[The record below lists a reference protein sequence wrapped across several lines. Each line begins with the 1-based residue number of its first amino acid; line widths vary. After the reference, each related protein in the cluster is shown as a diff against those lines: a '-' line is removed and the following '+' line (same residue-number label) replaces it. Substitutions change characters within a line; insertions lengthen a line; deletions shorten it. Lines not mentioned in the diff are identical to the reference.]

1 MKRLTQQM
9 GQYELLEQI
18 GRGGSSEVFL
28 ANDPVEHRQV
38 VIKLLR
44 EDLADDAGVVI
55 DFIQEASTMS
65 VLKHPHICEV
75 YCVGEQDGWY
85 YIAMERLLGLT
96 LAQMIEEQG
105 PLPEPLALQLGL
117 DIVSAL
123 SAALQL
129 RKIHG
134 DIKPANIFVTTDERA
149 KVLDFGLSRLTS
161 VGHWASDGVLGSPHY
176 MSPERVQHQ
185 TETYS
190 SDMYSLGATLFHA
203 LTGQPP
209 FEADSRE
216 SLALMRINTPAPQ
229 VRSLRPDVTEA
240 TELVIQSLLKK
251 NPLLRPQDYGQL
263 TDQLQSAH
271 QVATSAAAAKQ
282 RRLVNPLKWFGNREH

>member
-1 MKRLTQQM
+1 MKRLTQHM

-18 GRGGSSEVFL
+18 GRGGSSEVYL
-28 ANDPVEHRQV
+28 ANDPVAHRQV

-44 EDLADDAGVVI
+44 EELANDAGVVI

-65 VLKHPHICEV
+65 VLRHPHICQV

-85 YIAMERLLGLT
+85 YIAMERLTGQT
-96 LAQMIEEQG
+96 LAQRIEERG
-105 PLPEPLALQLGL
+105 PLPESLVLQIGL

-123 SAALQL
+123 AAALQL

-134 DIKPANIFVTTDERA
+134 DIKPANIFITETGNA

-161 VGHWASDGVLGSPHY
+161 VGHWSGDGVLGSPHY

-185 TETYS
+185 TETFS

-209 FEADSRE
+209 FEAGTLEDV
-216 SLALMRINTPAPQ
+216 ALKRVHEPPPL
-229 VRSLRPDVTEA
+229 VRALR
-240 TELVIQSLLKK
+240 TELAEETEQVVNTLLKK
-251 NPLLRPQDYGQL
+251 NPNLRPHDYNQL
-263 TDQLQSAH
+263 TDLLQQALNVTRAR
-271 QVATSAAAAKQ
+271 QPRTT
-282 RRLVNPLKWFGNREH
+282 NPLQWFNRSRTPS

>member
-18 GRGGSSEVFL
+18 GRGGSSEVYL
-28 ANDPVEHRQV
+28 ANDPVAHRQV

-44 EDLADDAGVVI
+44 EELANDAGVVI

-65 VLKHPHICEV
+65 VLRHPHICEV

-85 YIAMERLLGLT
+85 YIAMERLTGQT
-96 LAQMIEEQG
+96 LAQRIDEQG
-105 PLPEPLALQLGL
+105 LLPEPHVLQIGL
-117 DIVSAL
+117 DVASAL
-123 SAALQL
+123 AAALQL

-134 DIKPANIFVTTDERA
+134 DIKPANIFVTESGSA

-161 VGHWASDGVLGSPHY
+161 VGHWSGNGVLGSPHY

-185 TETYS
+185 TETFS

-209 FEADSRE
+209 FEAGTLE
-216 SLALMRINTPAPQ
+216 EVALKRVSEPPPM
-229 VRSLRPDVTEA
+229 VRALRPDLTGETEQI
-240 TELVIQSLLKK
+240 VNSLLKK
-251 NPLLRPQDYGQL
+251 NPNLRPHDYDQL
-263 TDQLQSAH
+263 TEQLQKALIASQAR
-271 QVATSAAAAKQ
+271 QPRSG
-282 RRLVNPLKWFGNREH
+282 NPLQWFNRTRAPS